1 MLSSARGAGEPRRAA
16 ADAEVSAAAAAATG
30 SEAVRPGDRDSGD
43 QGGRAPA
50 ATSSTGWAEGAE
62 HLEDSPAPK
71 PDPEPGRMDHH
82 QLGTG
87 RYQVV
92 SSWPPPPPPPGLRRR
107 RCSGDCLPP
116 RPPECPPSGYSRR
129 GRAGFSPF
137 LSWPDLLLSR
147 LSWSLSLPALETL
160 PSRLGSLRSSPP
172 RAPTL
177 CAAVNIPSI

>member
-1 MLSSARGAGEPRRAA
+1 MRDRPSMLSSARGAREPRRAA
-16 ADAEVSAAAAAATG
+16 ADAEVSAAAVAATG
-30 SEAVRPGDRDSGD
+30 SEAVRPGDRDGGD
-43 QGGRAPA
+43 RGGRAPA

-62 HLEDSPAPK
+62 HLGDSPAPK

-107 RCSGDCLPP
+107 RSPRDCLPP
-116 RPPECPPSGYSRR
+116 RPLEFPPSGYSRR

-137 LSWPDLLLSR
+137 PLLAGPASFTSPVEPVSAL
-147 LSWSLSLPALETL
+147 LGDPALPT
-160 PSRLGSLRSSPP
+160 RLL
-172 RAPTL
+172 A
-177 CAAVNIPSI
+177 